1 MNGSDKNK
9 THFNFVESSIRK
21 QYLIDLIELSS
32 FFFWK
37 KNFSQMNITND
48 KQNKNTVKNTCLFQ
62 LFTEN
67 VYTLNAQS
75 IKHPFIR
82 RFEPIS
88 LLLAIWVQIHFHQ
101 QSFLIQICFSAYSFD
116 LFSSICLFMSYKQ
129 FCFYANSFVLL
140 NIRVRICGMN
150 FTCYLF

>member
-1 MNGSDKNK
+1 MPL
-9 THFNFVESSIRK
+9 FNWIKF
-21 QYLIDLIELSS
+21 

-37 KNFSQMNITND
+37 KKTFLTWILPIN

-75 IKHPFIR
+75 IKHLFIR
-82 RFEPIS
+82 RFERIS

>member
-9 THFNFVESSIRK
+9 THFKFVESSIRK

-32 FFFWK
+32 FFLKK
-37 KNFSQMNITND
+37 KNFSQMNFTND

-88 LLLAIWVQIHFHQ
+88 LLLAI
-101 QSFLIQICFSAYSFD
+101 
-116 LFSSICLFMSYKQ
+116 
-129 FCFYANSFVLL
+129 
-140 NIRVRICGMN
+140 
-150 FTCYLF
+150 